1 MYILI
6 ILNESEW
13 SFVYLKTGANAPY
26 IARHAWFK
34 DVSHLQFYTEAMTL
48 YEV

>member
-13 SFVYLKTGANAPY
+13 RFVYFQTGAPY

-34 DVSHLQFYTEAMTL
+34 DVSHLRFYTEAMTL